1 MFFNFCSSKLVL
13 KWSSLP
19 VANNKSL
26 HHCKGMAQVQ
36 PWLASAGIA
45 LNLSMYCSHDAA
57 VALFATGQREW
68 TMFSLSMGRYYHV
81 ALWLSG
87 RVRYFVSA
95 YEMACGDI
103 AWIDEDL
110 DEDDPV
116 ADDEIEMHRGYCQ
129 SLRCS
134 YAFSVQ
140 IALCAEP
147 MLQNSLGVLVFAL
160 EMVTESE
167 VEQLRDADQFFFDLL
182 GHRVRD
188 GLDRVLSRFE

>member
-1 MFFNFCSSKLVL
+1 
-13 KWSSLP
+13 
-19 VANNKSL
+19 
-26 HHCKGMAQVQ
+26 
-36 PWLASAGIA
+36 
-45 LNLSMYCSHDAA
+45 MYCSHDAA

-129 SLRCS
+129 SLHCS
-134 YAFSVQ
+134 YAFAVQ
-140 IALCAEP
+140 VAFSAEP
-147 MLQNSLGVLVFAL
+147 MLQSSLGDLVFAL

-167 VEQLRDADQFFFDLL
+167 VERLRDADQFFFDLL

-188 GLDRVLSRFE
+188 KLDSVLSRFE